1 MDIQSLV
8 LESEPENKEHTIFW
22 QSPFEVRNDCSEV
35 PSWKDVTGETYNINR
50 IIIVGQKYFY
60 GKFAEK
66 VKGKP
71 QKNIPWIQL
80 FFLNSPIGQSQI
92 NPYMLCSTFI
102 KNRSIRSLQDGYVKS
117 LSKNIP
123 LKDLA
128 FNVRFS
134 QATAKALETT
144 YNYVEFLPE
153 KKHEDELEQTE
164 TIIKWMASPDYQLI
178 TKIPQII
185 IEPYLMVEYDGQSY
199 EEAEEI
205 LNQSKKSLV
214 G

>member
-8 LESEPENKEHTIFW
+8 LASDSETQEHTIFW
-22 QSPFEVRNDCSEV
+22 QSPFEIRNNCSDPPRWE
-35 PSWKDVTGETYNINR
+35 DGTGEIYNIDR
-50 IIIVGQKYFY
+50 ITIVGKKYFY

-66 VKGKP
+66 VKGSV
-71 QKNIPWIQL
+71 QKNIPWIQV
-80 FFLNSPIGQSQI
+80 FFLNSPIGKSQI

-153 KKHEDELEQTE
+153 KKHKDELEQTE

-199 EEAEEI
+199 EEAEDI